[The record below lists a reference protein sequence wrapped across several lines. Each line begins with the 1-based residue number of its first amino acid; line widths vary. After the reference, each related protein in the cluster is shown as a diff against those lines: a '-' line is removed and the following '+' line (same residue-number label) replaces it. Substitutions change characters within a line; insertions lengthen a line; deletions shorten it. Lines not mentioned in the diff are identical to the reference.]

1 MAHGALTSTIS
12 SVPRIRRFSRLLT
25 DSYFCEPPDF
35 KAVHRWRLE
44 QERKLAEKAGETNR
58 GIMDETQLAD
68 FLQHFERLTRTSI
81 DLLPGT
87 ADVILSLDE
96 NHLVTRSDYRR
107 RT

>member
-1 MAHGALTSTIS
+1 
-12 SVPRIRRFSRLLT
+12 
-25 DSYFCEPPDF
+25 
-35 KAVHRWRLE
+35 
-44 QERKLAEKAGETNR
+44 
-58 GIMDETQLAD
+58 
-68 FLQHFERLTRTSI
+68 LTRTSI